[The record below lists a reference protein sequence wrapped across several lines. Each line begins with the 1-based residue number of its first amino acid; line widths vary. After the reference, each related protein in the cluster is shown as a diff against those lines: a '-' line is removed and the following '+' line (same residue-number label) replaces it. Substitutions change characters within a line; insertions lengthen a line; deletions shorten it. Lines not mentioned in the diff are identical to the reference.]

1 MRKKLFYVQ
10 IVLLITML
18 LPFAVHADGA
28 RLDNVA
34 VTDTSTGIRVDL
46 EVRGIGDTTGLEVMA
61 EAVAEVE
68 VICKSLEDGGTPDH
82 WRSKVLIL
90 LTDGVPVDVQGTYA
104 ISFPFDESDLS
115 QLLPG
120 CPNPNGW
127 ERLVS
132 SVDWLRGTVTLSR
145 GEEEIGTIKWFNGE
159 DGYGFIK

>member
-1 MRKKLFYVQ
+1 MHKRYVLSV
-10 IVLLITML
+10 VLMALL

-46 EVRGIGDTTGLEVMA
+46 EVRGIGDTKGLEVMA

-68 VICKSLEDGGTPDH
+68 VICESLEDGGTPDH
-82 WRSKVLIL
+82 WSSKVLVL

-104 ISFPFDESDLS
+104 TSFPFNESDLS

-132 SVDWLRGTVTLSR
+132 SVDWLRGKVTLSR
-145 GEEEIGTIKWFNGE
+145 GEEEIGTIKWFNDGK
-159 DGYGFIK
+159 GYGFIN